1 MEREEIGGE
10 TEEKATCVCPFC
22 ENVLEMPA
30 PWCAVCGV
38 HIRYCVACEEP
49 LPKDAVICP
58 SCGAEC
64 EE

>member
-1 MEREEIGGE
+1 MAREEAGRENEDMGS
-10 TEEKATCVCPFC
+10 CVCPFC

-38 HIRYCVACEEP
+38 QIRLCVVCEEA
-49 LPKDAVICP
+49 LPKDATVCP
-58 SCGAEC
+58 GCGARN